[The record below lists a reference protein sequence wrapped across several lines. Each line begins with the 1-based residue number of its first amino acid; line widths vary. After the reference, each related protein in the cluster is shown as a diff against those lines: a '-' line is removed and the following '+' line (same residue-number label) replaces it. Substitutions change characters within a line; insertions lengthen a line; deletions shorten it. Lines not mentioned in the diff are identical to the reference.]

1 MHEERILKNLVLKR
15 LTNAVEVF
23 LKKIQKLEDYPKC
36 KIRLEYSR
44 NEKFG
49 DYSTSFL
56 MENKAILGNPL
67 ENQKIFLDC
76 FEKNEI
82 FSEITFTPPGFIN
95 FRIDRN
101 FLLNY
106 VKNFSSLGENLFPKV
121 ANSEKIIFEFV
132 SANPTGPLNIVSARA
147 AANGDSICN
156 LLEAIGHEVFREFY
170 VNDYGN
176 QVFLLGVSCVCRL
189 REFLGENMQVQAE
202 EDESS
207 LQELLEKNILPKEGY
222 RGEYL
227 IEITKDLYNEHKSNI
242 DFLLKEKNYF
252 SLAEKFSI
260 WAVEKI
266 LSTHKFDL
274 EKFGVHFDNFF
285 SERSLHDSGKVLAV
299 LEYLKDDLKEE
310 DGKKI
315 FLSTKYGDDK
325 DRVVVREDGRP
336 TYLLADIAYHKD
348 KMERGFQRMINI
360 WGPDHHGYIAR
371 LSGAIQSMGYKKE
384 VFQVLIAQ
392 QVNLISKGEK
402 VKMSKRLGK
411 FQTMSEL
418 LEFLGE
424 KSKDVA
430 RYFFTTRALETPL
443 DFDLDLAVE
452 ESEKN
457 PVFYVQYAHARIC
470 SIFREVE
477 MDINEEDFLNLPFT
491 KEREEL
497 LFWIARF
504 PEEVL
509 DAAKAMEPHRLT
521 IYLQNLC
528 KAFSKFY
535 IAKENKLKDCNKKEK
550 NGLGYLCNLTAIC
563 IRETLNLLKV
573 SAPEIME
580 REKV

>member
-1 MHEERILKNLVLKR
+1 
-15 LTNAVEVF
+15 
-23 LKKIQKLEDYPKC
+23 
-36 KIRLEYSR
+36 
-44 NEKFG
+44 
-49 DYSTSFL
+49 
-56 MENKAILGNPL
+56 
-67 ENQKIFLDC
+67 
-76 FEKNEI
+76 
-82 FSEITFTPPGFIN
+82 
-95 FRIDRN
+95 
-101 FLLNY
+101 
-106 VKNFSSLGENLFPKV
+106 
-121 ANSEKIIFEFV
+121 
-132 SANPTGPLNIVSARA
+132 
-147 AANGDSICN
+147 
-156 LLEAIGHEVFREFY
+156 
-170 VNDYGN
+170 
-176 QVFLLGVSCVCRL
+176 
-189 REFLGENMQVQAE
+189 
-202 EDESS
+202 
-207 LQELLEKNILPKEGY
+207 
-222 RGEYL
+222 
-227 IEITKDLYNEHKSNI
+227 
-242 DFLLKEKNYF
+242 
-252 SLAEKFSI
+252 
-260 WAVEKI
+260 
-266 LSTHKFDL
+266 
-274 EKFGVHFDNFF
+274 
-285 SERSLHDSGKVLAV
+285 
-299 LEYLKDDLKEE
+299 
-310 DGKKI
+310 
-315 FLSTKYGDDK
+315 
-325 DRVVVREDGRP
+325 
-336 TYLLADIAYHKD
+336 
-348 KMERGFQRMINI
+348 
-360 WGPDHHGYIAR
+360 
-371 LSGAIQSMGYKKE
+371 
-384 VFQVLIAQ
+384 
-392 QVNLISKGEK
+392 
-402 VKMSKRLGK
+402 MSKRLGK

-443 DFDLDLAVE
+443 DFDLDLAVG